1 MEWSM
6 EGIFKEVDGQ
16 KFVGSLEIFDQQI
29 EAAKNCFD
37 VFVDNKSL
45 GQSPIL
51 LGECQSGKTGSA
63 VVLIKMF
70 INWCEY
76 RGINKEHREIYFSIN
91 SSNNDLLKQLDFRLL
106 QSGLTDEVIHLHH
119 AHYKKRK
126 NHLSNDIKAR
136 LFIVDECHIALC
148 SDDSR
153 MKPYQDFLHECG
165 ITLGKNKKLW
175 KNQNNFVLQIS
186 ATPNSQVMLNEI
198 VKDDEPFKFVY
209 LQNSPLYLSV
219 SHILNRNRV
228 EQSYKLFCS
237 AKEVKNKPSPWF
249 KDRMKDFFDVTI
261 AKAEYG
267 VLILRTTGPQN
278 VSNLK
283 KFIKKDYPDLFEIR
297 DYCARNKNI
306 SDISLEISTPLS
318 KPLIAIVRGS
328 LREGKTLESTKYIR
342 MVIDSSDT
350 VSSTV
355 VQGLLGRCCGY
366 PSNSH
371 NRHDD
376 NFKIYCDVEEIW
388 DHVVMLEGLRKG
400 ESPYSI
406 ASSRY
411 NTKSNNSKQY
421 NYKISVLPL
430 ESFEAKNL
438 IEERIKNHCDYAIS
452 DEFINKEKEN
462 HRRIL
467 LDGGKGCEKDL
478 DTHLKFQIA
487 KWQSVTA
494 QRSNRKSNLIKLLC
508 ERFQNAHYDDDKDC
522 YRVTSGAQVSSH
534 LNYEV
539 LDGCLPESNDL
550 YVKLFENLEKKFG
563 LDIDKHYAIFYHHD
577 EYQDVTN
584 AVTIDKMKKS
594 ILKDALEM

>member
-1 MEWSM
+1 M
-6 EGIFKEVDGQ
+6 EGIFKEVDGR

-37 VFVDNKSL
+37 VFVDNDSL

-76 RGINKEHREIYFSIN
+76 RGITKEHREIYFSIN

-106 QSGLTDEVIHLHH
+106 QSGLTDEVVHLHH
-119 AHYKKRK
+119 AHYKKKK
-126 NHLSNDIKAR
+126 NHLNDNIKAR

-153 MKPYQDFLHECG
+153 MKPYQHFLHDCG

-175 KNQNNFVLQIS
+175 NNQNNFVLQIS

-198 VKDDEPFKFVY
+198 VKDDEPFKFIY

-219 SHILNRNRV
+219 SHMLNRNRV
-228 EQSYKLFCS
+228 EQSHKLFCS
-237 AKEVKNKPSPWF
+237 AKEVKNQPSPWF
-249 KDRMKDFFDVTI
+249 KDRMKDFFDATI

-278 VSNLK
+278 VFNLK
-283 KFIKKDYPDLFEIR
+283 KFIKKHYPDLFEIR
-297 DYCARNKNI
+297 DYCANNKNI

-342 MVIDSSDT
+342 MVIDSHDT

-388 DHVVMLEGLRKG
+388 DHVIMLEGLRKG

-421 NYKISVLPL
+421 NYKISILPL

-438 IEERIKNHCDYAIS
+438 IEERIKNHCDYALS

-462 HRRIL
+462 HRRDL
-467 LDGGKGCEKDL
+467 LDGETVDDL
-478 DTHLKFQIA
+478 DTYLKKKIE

-494 QRSNRKSNLIKLLC
+494 QRSNRKSTLVKNLV
-508 ERFQNAHYDDDKDC
+508 ERFEKAHYDEDKDC

-539 LDGCLPESNDL
+539 LDGCIPENSDL
-550 YVKLFENLEKKFG
+550 YSKLFENLEKKFK
-563 LDIDKHYAIFYHHD
+563 LDINKHYAIFYHHE
-577 EYQDVTN
+577 EYQEVSN
-584 AVTIDKMKKS
+584 AFTIDKMKKS

>member
-1 MEWSM
+1 MECSM

-106 QSGLTDEVIHLHH
+106 QSGLTDEVEQLHH
-119 AHYKKRK
+119 AHYIKRK
-126 NHLSNDIKAR
+126 NHLNNDIKAR

-198 VKDDEPFKFVY
+198 VKDYEPFKFVY

-219 SHILNRNRV
+219 SHMLNKNRV
-228 EQSYKLFCS
+228 EQSYKLFCT
-237 AKEVKNKPSPWF
+237 AKEVKNQASPWF
-249 KDRMKDFFDVTI
+249 KDRMKDFFNVTI

-267 VLILRTTGPQN
+267 VMILRTTGSQN
-278 VSNLK
+278 VFNLK

-366 PSNSH
+366 PSSN
-371 NRHDD
+371 HDKHTD
-376 NFKIYCDVEEIW
+376 DFKIYCDVEEIW

-411 NTKSNNSKQY
+411 NTKSGNSKKF
-421 NYKISVLPL
+421 NYKVSVLPL
-430 ESFEAKNL
+430 DSIETKNL
-438 IEERIKNHCDYAIS
+438 IEERRKNHCEYALS
-452 DEFINKEKEN
+452 DEFIDREKEK

-467 LDGGKGCEKDL
+467 LNGDEGCEKDL
-478 DTHLKFQIA
+478 DTHLKFQIE

-508 ERFQNAHYDDDKDC
+508 ERFENAHYDDDKDF

-563 LDIDKHYAIFYHHD
+563 LDINKHYVIFYHHE